1 MNDNNSRYMK
11 EISHRFRRT
20 FIQGGSVAITLP
32 PEAGFKA
39 GDGAAWRIEDDKLIL
54 SKATISNEDIR
65 YTKVDRKHRKN
76 ALLEWINNTGES
88 VKEDF
93 LLARFAIDN
102 EISLRITFDYRDELL
117 NDGLIRRV
125 GDTLQTI

>member
-1 MNDNNSRYMK
+1 MNKIAHNYRK
-11 EISHRFRRT
+11 T
-20 FIQGGSVAITLP
+20 FERGGSIAVTLP

-39 GDGAAWRIEDDKLIL
+39 GDGAAWSIENGKLIL
-54 SKATISNEDIR
+54 SKATITNNAI
-65 YTKVDRKHRKN
+65 YTQVDRKRRKEV
-76 ALLEWINNTGES
+76 LLEWINNAGES

-125 GDTLQTI
+125 GDTLQAI